1 MPVDIYRRMTLSN
14 DPLSDYFSYKQLDSI
29 RNSNSPYNIWEG
41 SIRSGKTYASLWR
54 FIDESR
60 LGPDGDFAVVTRT
73 YDSFERNILP
83 ELQKILGKHVQYFR
97 GKRQIYIKNRK
108 CHVITAD
115 DASAESKI
123 RGCTLAG
130 AYVDEI
136 TIIPENVFIML
147 LGRLSI
153 AKSKLFGTT
162 NPDSPYHWCK
172 KWMENNPDVAMFKFH
187 IDDNPFIEKSKK
199 DELKRQFKGL
209 WFKRF
214 IEGKWVQAEGAIYDF
229 FNEKDHVID
238 SPLSRANYYVVGIDY
253 GTTNPCA
260 FVILGYNPHR
270 YPNIWVEDE
279 YYYNSRVR
287 QRQKT
292 DSEYVEDLKNFI
304 QFRNVQAIYIDPSA
318 ASFRAAL
325 LKGGVENIFDANNDV
340 SAGIGYTAMKLS
352 DGGVKICKKC
362 SNLISEFQSYVWDE
376 KSIKLGIDKPKK
388 ENDHALDALRYV
400 LLTHFAPRE
409 YGESNAQ
416 ELENRWREVQG
427 GSANLPQQFQSVYDP
442 NTPRMI
448 F

>member
-1 MPVDIYRRMTLSN
+1 MAISY
-14 DPLSDYFSYKQLDSI
+14 DPLLDYFSQKQLDSI
-29 RNSNSPYNIWEG
+29 RNSNFSYNIWEG

-54 FIDESR
+54 FIDEAKH
-60 LGPDGDFAVVTRT
+60 GPSGDFAIICRT
-73 YDSFERNILP
+73 YDSFERNIYP
-83 ELQKILGKHVQYFR
+83 ELSKILGRHVQYIR
-97 GKRQIYIKNRK
+97 GKRQLYIKERK
-108 CHVITAD
+108 CHIITAD
-115 DASAESKI
+115 DSSAEAKI

-147 LGRLSI
+147 LGRLSV

-172 KWMENNPDVAMFKFH
+172 KWMEDNKDVITFKFH
-187 IDDNPFIEKSKK
+187 IDDNPFIERKKK

-209 WFKRF
+209 WYKRF

-229 FNEKDHVID
+229 FDEKVHVID
-238 SPLSRANYYVVGIDY
+238 HPLSQANHYVVGVDY

-260 FVILGYNPHR
+260 FILIGYNPHR

-279 YYYNSRVR
+279 YYYNSRTH

-292 DSEYVEDLKNFI
+292 DSEYVEDLIKFI
-304 QFRNVQAIYIDPSA
+304 QFRNVQGIYLDPSA

-325 LKGGVENIFDANNDV
+325 IQSGVDNVIDAINEVNP
-340 SAGIGYTAMKLS
+340 GIGYTAMKLG
-352 DGGVKICKKC
+352 DGGLKICRKC
-362 SNLISEFQSYVWDE
+362 TNLIAEFQSYVWDE
-376 KSIKLGIDKPKK
+376 KSVKLGVDKPKK

-400 LLTHFAPRE
+400 MYTHFAPRE
-409 YGESNAQ
+409 GGESNAK
-416 ELENRWREVQG
+416 EIEKRWRDVQG
-427 GSANLPQQFQSVYDP
+427 FGSDLPSPFQDP
-442 NTPRMI
+442 NRDPYR

>member
-1 MPVDIYRRMTLSN
+1 MASSY
-14 DPLSDYFSYKQLDSI
+14 PLLADYFSPKQLISI
-29 RNSNSPYNIWEG
+29 KRSESNKPYNVWEG

-54 FIDESR
+54 FIDEADC
-60 LGPDGDFAVVTRT
+60 GPEGDFAIICRT
-73 YDSFERNILP
+73 YDSFERNVYR
-83 ELQKILGKHVQYFR
+83 ELEKILGQNVTYMR
-97 GKRQIYIKNRK
+97 GKRQVYIKERK

-115 DASAESKI
+115 DSSAEAKI

-153 AKSKLFGTT
+153 AGSKLFGTT

-172 KWMENNPDVAMFKFH
+172 KWMDENPDVKTFKFH
-187 IDDNPFIEKSKK
+187 LDDNPFIEKTKK
-199 DELKRQFKGL
+199 EEIKRQFKGL
-209 WFKRF
+209 WYKRF

-229 FNEKDHVID
+229 FDEASHVIPHPN
-238 SPLSRANYYVVGIDY
+238 SHANYYVVGVDY

-260 FVILGYNPHR
+260 FVLVGYNPAR

-279 YYYNSRVR
+279 YYYNSRTH

-292 DSEYVEDLKNFI
+292 DAEYVDDLIKFTR
-304 QFRNVQAIYIDPSA
+304 FRNIQAIYIDPSA

-325 LKGGVENIFDANNDV
+325 VKAGVDSIIDANNDV
-340 SAGIGYTAMKLS
+340 NNGIGFTAMKLS
-352 DGGVKICKKC
+352 EGGLKICKKC
-362 SNLISEFQSYVWDE
+362 TNLISEFQSYVWDE
-376 KSIKLGIDKPKK
+376 KSVKLGIDKPKK

-400 LLTHFAPRE
+400 MYTHFAPRE
-409 YGESNAQ
+409 NGESSASDIDR
-416 ELENRWREVQG
+416 LWRESRG
-427 GSANLPQQFQSVYDP
+427 LGPDLPLPFQDP
-442 NTPRMI
+442 NRDPYR

>member
-1 MPVDIYRRMTLSN
+1 MAKKSPKSTPNSY
-14 DPLSDYFSYKQLDSI
+14 DPLAEYFSPKQLISI
-29 RNSNSPYNIWEG
+29 RRDVSNAPYNIWEG

-54 FIDESR
+54 FIDEASI
-60 LGPDGDFAVVTRT
+60 GPPGDFAIVCRT
-73 YDSFERNILP
+73 YDSFERNIYP
-83 ELQKILGKHVQYFR
+83 ELEKILGNHVQYLR
-97 GKRQIYIKNRK
+97 GKRQLFIKERK

-115 DASAESKI
+115 DASAEAKI
-123 RGCTLAG
+123 RGCTLAS

-162 NPDSPYHWCK
+162 NPDSPYHWAK
-172 KWMENNPDVAMFKFH
+172 KWMDDNPDVRQFKFH
-187 IDDNPFIEKSKK
+187 IDDNPFIEEAKK

-209 WFKRF
+209 WYKRF

-229 FNEKDHVID
+229 FDEKAHVID
-238 SPLSRANYYVVGIDY
+238 SPQSIANYYVCGVDY

-260 FVILGYNPHR
+260 FVLVGYNPHR

-279 YYYNSRVR
+279 YYYNSRIH

-292 DSEYVEDLKNFI
+292 DYEYVEDLAKFI
-304 QFRNVQAIYIDPSA
+304 QFRNVQGIYIDPSA

-325 LKGGVENIFDANNDV
+325 IQAGIDNIIDANNDV
-340 SAGIGYTAMKLS
+340 NNGIGYTSMKLS
-352 DGGVKICKKC
+352 AGALKICSKC
-362 SNLISEFQSYVWDE
+362 RNLISEFQSYVWDE
-376 KSIKLGIDKPKK
+376 KSVKLGVDKPKK

-400 LLTHFAPRE
+400 MYTHFAPRE
-409 YGESNAQ
+409 DGESTAS
-416 ELENRWREVQG
+416 ELDRRWRESTGQG
-427 GSANLPQQFQSVYDP
+427 PNLPGPFQDP
-442 NTPRMI
+442 RGEPYR